1 MTATAAQ
8 ISQVRRMCALAVG
21 DTTYTDAVLTA
32 MIIAYPL
39 VDINGFDWWV
49 MDYSTI
55 PPTRIANVNWTET
68 YDLMAAAADVYQEK
82 AATLATK
89 FDFGADGATYTLSQQ
104 HQQAL
109 YMARFYRSRRS
120 MTTVKQTVSPRPGN
134 TWLVN
139 GPDGVDL

>member
-8 ISQVRRMCALAVG
+8 ILSIRRMCALTAG
-21 DTTYTDAVLTA
+21 DTTYTDVLLKA
-32 MIIAYPL
+32 FIEAYPL

-55 PPTRIANVNWTET
+55 PPTRIANVNWTAT
-68 YDLMAAAADVYQEK
+68 YDLMAAAGDVWDEK
-82 AATLATK
+82 AATVAGK
-89 FDFGADGATYTLSQQ
+89 FDFSSDGSNMSLSQQ
-104 HQQAL
+104 HQQAM

-120 MTTVKQTVSPRPGN
+120 AATIKQTVSPRPGN

-139 GPDGVDL
+139 GPEDL